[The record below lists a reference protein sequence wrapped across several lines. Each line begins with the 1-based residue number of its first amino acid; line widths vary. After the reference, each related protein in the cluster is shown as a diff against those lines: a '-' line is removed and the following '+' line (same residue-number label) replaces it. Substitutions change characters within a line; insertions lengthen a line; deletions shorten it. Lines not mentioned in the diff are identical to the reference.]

1 MAVATET
8 LMIRLPVHAA
18 NRLRRVAEIAH
29 RPIDQVIAETLQST
43 LPPLLDDLPAEFQ
56 ADLAQLEAWPNEQ
69 LREQMYAA
77 LDDEAEDR
85 RDYLLA
91 QKALGIL
98 TEQEIIELDTFSK
111 TAKLLMFRKA
121 YAALLLKW
129 RGERIPTLTELE
141 AAAS

>member
-1 MAVATET
+1 MAVTTET
-8 LMIRLPVHAA
+8 LMIRLPIHAA

-69 LREQMYAA
+69 LREQMHAT
-77 LDDEAEDR
+77 LGDEVEDR

-98 TEQEIIELDTFSK
+98 TEQETTELDSFSK
-111 TAKLLMFRKA
+111 TARLLMFRKA

-129 RGERIPTLTELE
+129 RGERIPTLAELD
-141 AAAS
+141 ATSA

>member
-1 MAVATET
+1 MAAATET

-98 TEQEIIELDTFSK
+98 TEREIIELDTFSK

-129 RGERIPTLTELE
+129 RGERIPTLAALE
-141 AAAS
+141 ATSS